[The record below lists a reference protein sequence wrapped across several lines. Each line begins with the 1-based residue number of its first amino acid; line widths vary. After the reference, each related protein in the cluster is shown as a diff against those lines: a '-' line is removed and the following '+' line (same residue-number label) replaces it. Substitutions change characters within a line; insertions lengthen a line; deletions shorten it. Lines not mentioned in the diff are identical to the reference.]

1 MEIAALGAVALA
13 CSLWRS
19 ANPRKVSLPEA
30 IVALERRNVEGHWT
44 CPRDVLCHEHLDC
57 GGRCQ
62 PRGIRDRHEPNVIGA
77 CWDLMHLVRERH
89 CPGKRL
95 DIGVDPRAVHSNR
108 VDSFQSLHKIDSP
121 TETQSEVQLTFEG
134 DFNAMMA
141 MMIKAP
147 ITKFIETLALNI
159 PKKI

>member
-1 MEIAALGAVALA
+1 MKLE
-13 CSLWRS
+13 ST
-19 ANPRKVSLPEA
+19 KVSLDKSAEE
-30 IVALERRNVEGHWT
+30 VFNFLTNVENFESLM
-44 CPRDVLCHEHLDC
+44 PENISKFKVLDSETFLFALSGMPEIVLKKKSMESPHTIVLGAA
-57 GGRCQ
+57 GGK
-62 PRGIRDRHEPNVIGA
+62 ID
-77 CWDLMHLVRERH
+77 
-89 CPGKRL
+89 
-95 DIGVDPRAVHSNR
+95 
-108 VDSFQSLHKIDSP
+108 FSLTAKIDSP